1 MMDLYKGIKQIN
13 YTVHDMAQAKALYSR
28 LLGVKPYMDQPYYIG
43 FRVGGQEIGL
53 VPDGHEACVGPVG
66 YYVVSDIQ
74 KSIQSLVAA
83 GAQLQQAAHDVGG
96 GKLVA
101 TLRDADGNLIGLIQ
115 EPK

>member
-1 MMDLYKGIKQIN
+1 MMDLYKGIKQFN
-13 YTVHDMAQAKALYSR
+13 YTVHDMAQAKALYR
-28 LLGVKPYMDQPYYIG
+28 QLLGVEPYAEFPYYIG
-43 FRVGGQEIGL
+43 FRIGDQEIGL

-74 KSIQSLVAA
+74 ARIQSLVAA
-83 GAQLQQAAHDVGG
+83 GAQVQQAAHDVGG